1 MNHDNVHSQHAETH
15 ASSEIELERQAY
27 LEELQID
34 SLQFG
39 VGRGLEPAKQG

>member
-1 MNHDNVHSQHAETH
+1 MNHDNAHAQHTEAL

-39 VGRGLEPAKQG
+39 VGRALVPATQA